1 MRYAQGGGL
10 DAAARARREQVRMQA
25 AELIA
30 AGENDEQVAR
40 RFRVTKMSVN
50 RWRRAF
56 EAGGTKAPVSKGA
69 AGVRPLLT
77 DPQRAARDAHP
88 DRLQL
93 AGPDPPRGR
102 ARRTGDHHLAQGDMA
117 AYKRTAAAREA
128 FICFEDEAGQGLKP
142 PHGRTWGRRGHTP
155 VVKVGS
161 AGTKRVNLT
170 GLIAFRP
177 RGRRQ
182 VRLIHRSMVY
192 RGRKGEKKGFDEHD
206 YIRLFD
212 AAHQRLR
219 APIVLVWDNLNT
231 HRSATMRR
239 LIRSRVWLTVF
250 YLPAT
255 APSSTRSRESGR

>member
-1 MRYAQGGGL
+1 
-10 DAAARARREQVRMQA
+10 
-25 AELIA
+25 
-30 AGENDEQVAR
+30 
-40 RFRVTKMSVN
+40 
-50 RWRRAF
+50 
-56 EAGGTKAPVSKGA
+56 
-69 AGVRPLLT
+69 
-77 DPQRAARDAHP
+77 
-88 DRLQL
+88 
-93 AGPDPPRGR
+93 
-102 ARRTGDHHLAQGDMA
+102 MA

-255 APSSTRSRESGR
+255 APELNPVEGVWSVMKSGLVNLVKRDVDQLRDLVKQRLRRMQRRPMLLAGLLAKTGLDLQPP

>member
-1 MRYAQGGGL
+1 M
-10 DAAARARREQVRMQA
+10 
-25 AELIA
+25 
-30 AGENDEQVAR
+30 
-40 RFRVTKMSVN
+40 
-50 RWRRAF
+50 
-56 EAGGTKAPVSKGA
+56 
-69 AGVRPLLT
+69 
-77 DPQRAARDAHP
+77 
-88 DRLQL
+88 
-93 AGPDPPRGR
+93 
-102 ARRTGDHHLAQGDMA
+102 
-117 AYKRTAAAREA
+117 
-128 FICFEDEAGQGLKP
+128 
-142 PHGRTWGRRGHTP
+142 
-155 VVKVGS
+155 VKVGN
-161 AGTKRVNLT
+161 AGTKRVSLV

-206 YIRLFD
+206 YIRLLD

-255 APSSTRSRESGR
+255 APELNPVEGVWSVMKSGLVNLVKRDVDQLRDLVKQRLRRMQRRPVLLAGLLAKTGLDLRPP